1 LPSLDNEKGGGIFET
16 VGMDGNQKER
26 KQQILAAARQVVE
39 RVGYNK
45 ASTREIA
52 KEANVNIAMLNYYF
66 GTKEELLN
74 ETLAYSGHLAVNVLA
89 EETTGAETLS
99 QFIDQALDI
108 IWRLALEFPEL
119 HPFELLLRAPYNEEA
134 RKQSLLMYDNYKQLI
149 LNASRN
155 AIAKSGDKLL
165 VSEEAFANLMVSGIE
180 GIVLNYR
187 VTADKMRG
195 DVNME
200 TFKLAVK
207 SLVVPNIRD

>member
-1 LPSLDNEKGGGIFET
+1 
-16 VGMDGNQKER
+16 MDGNQKDQKE
-26 KQQILAAARQVVE
+26 KIVAAARQVVE

-45 ASTREIA
+45 ASTRAIA
-52 KEANVNIAMLNYYF
+52 EEANVNIAMLNYYF
-66 GTKEELLN
+66 GTKEALLN
-74 ETLAYSGHLAVNVLA
+74 ETLAYSGRLAVNVLA

-99 QFIDQALDI
+99 QFIEQALGI

-155 AIAKSGDKLL
+155 AMTKSGDKLL
-165 VSEEAFANLMVSGIE
+165 VSEEAFANLVVSGIE

-195 DVNME
+195 DINME